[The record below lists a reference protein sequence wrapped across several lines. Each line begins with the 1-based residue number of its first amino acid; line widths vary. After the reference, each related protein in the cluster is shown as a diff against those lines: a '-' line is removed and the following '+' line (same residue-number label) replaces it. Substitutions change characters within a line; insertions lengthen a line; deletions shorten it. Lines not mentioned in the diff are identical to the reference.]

1 MSLAIHN
8 LNPLLKELNDALLL
22 EDAAPVDW
30 IVCGGTALAL
40 QGFGTRTTRDVD
52 VLGNWMRQELQ
63 IVAIGTFPPAV
74 ERAIVRV
81 AQAHSE
87 LLDMGSRWV
96 NLGPQEIVKHGLPER
111 FAERLTAMRI
121 GDRLTLHLL
130 GRLDLIALK
139 LYAAADDMGS
149 RQQIHCDDLR
159 VFEPTADEMNRA
171 IQWVQRMPD
180 PHHRICPSLRNIV
193 KELGHEDLAYY
204 I

>member
-40 QGFGTRTTRDVD
+40 QGIGTRSTRDVD
-52 VLGNWMRQELQ
+52 VLGNWMPQELQ
-63 IVAIGTFPPAV
+63 IVAIGIFPPAV
-74 ERAIVRV
+74 ERAIARV
-81 AQAHSE
+81 AEAHSE
-87 LLDMGSRWV
+87 LLEIGSRWV
-96 NLGPQEIVKHGLPER
+96 NLGPQEIVKCGLPER

-130 GRLDLIALK
+130 GRIDLIALK

-149 RQQIHCDDLR
+149 RQQIHLDDLR
-159 VFEPTADEMNRA
+159 LFEPTAEEINRA
-171 IQWVQRMPD
+171 IHWVQRMPD
-180 PHHRICPSLRNIV
+180 PHHRIRPSLRNIV

>member
-40 QGFGTRTTRDVD
+40 QGIGTRSTRDVD
-52 VLGNWMRQELQ
+52 VLGNWMPQELQ
-63 IVAIGTFPPAV
+63 IVAIGIFPPAV
-74 ERAIVRV
+74 ERAIARV
-81 AQAHSE
+81 AEAHSE
-87 LLDMGSRWV
+87 LLDIGSRWV
-96 NLGPQEIVKHGLPER
+96 NLGPQEIVKCGLPER

-130 GRLDLIALK
+130 GRIDLIALK

-149 RQQIHCDDLR
+149 RQQIHLDDLR
-159 VFEPTADEMNRA
+159 LFEPTAEEINRA
-171 IQWVQRMPD
+171 IHWVQRMPD
-180 PHHRICPSLRNIV
+180 PHHRIRPSLRNIV